1 MFGQIL
7 VVGDSKKSRVLF
19 AALRD
24 QGVKADQVPTVNEAL
39 MALVLKPYLAV
50 VVEWGLPLVSG
61 PETVKEIRKIR
72 PELPMIALVSSSD
85 AASYSSDQSGLPVDY
100 LALTGDAK
108 IDLSRFLAYLNRVFP
123 ESRTWVSPGRDPL
136 WLVGTQNK
144 KMKEILTLVDIIKDE
159 PGSVLIQGEN
169 GTGKEVIAWLLH
181 HSGRRHG
188 TPFVAINCAAIP
200 ETLLESELFGHEKGS
215 FTGATEKRIG
225 KFELAHEGT
234 AFLDEIGDMPLNTQ
248 AKILRA
254 LETGEI
260 ERVGGHDNIPVDLR
274 IVTATNQKLMEHIEK
289 GRFRQ
294 DLYYRINTFTI
305 VLPPLRERQEDL
317 LPLAQNF
324 LDLIAARRG
333 GPRKRLSRTAERV
346 LLDHDWPGNI
356 RELRNVMERAAVLT
370 GGSMIEA
377 EVFPEEI
384 KDKGNHIIV
393 GRADGPEPPVA
404 LPHTP
409 ARIVSLEEL
418 ERKAILETLSLLG
431 NNVTETAKQLGI
443 SKATLY
449 RKIKRYN
456 ISRRVVVGD

>member
-7 VVGDSKKSRVLF
+7 VVGDSKKSRPLF

-24 QGVKADQVPTVNEAL
+24 QGVKAEQVPTVNEAL

-85 AASYSSDQSGLPVDY
+85 AASQSSGESGLPVDY
-100 LALTGDAK
+100 LALSGDPK
-108 IDLSRFLAYLNRVFP
+108 IDLPRFLACLHRVFP
-123 ESRTWVSPGRDPL
+123 ESRAWVSPGRDPL
-136 WLVGTQNK
+136 WLGTQNE
-144 KMKEILTLVDIIKDE
+144 KMKELLTLVDIIKDE

-181 HSGRRHG
+181 HSGQRHR

-260 ERVGGHDNIPVDLR
+260 ERVGGHDKIPVDLR
-274 IVTATNQKLMEHIEK
+274 IVTATNQNLMEHIEK

-305 VLPPLRERQEDL
+305 ALPPLRERQEDL
-317 LPLAQNF
+317 LPLAQHF

-333 GPRKRLSRTAERV
+333 GPRKRLSRKAEGA

-370 GGSMIEA
+370 EGSMIEA
-377 EVFPEEI
+377 DVLPKEI
-384 KDKGNHIIV
+384 KDKRIHTID
-393 GRADGPEPPVA
+393 RAEDPEQPIA
-404 LPHTP
+404 LPHSP
-409 ARIVSLEEL
+409 GRIVSLEEL
-418 ERKAILETLSLLG
+418 ERKAILEALSRLR
-431 NNVTETAKQLGI
+431 NNVTEAARQLGI

-449 RKIKRYN
+449 RKIERYN